1 VGRPDDGVR
10 IAELVATLSYAA
22 DLGLGQPMDHC
33 LRQTVIALRLAD
45 LVGADRPQREAT
57 YYLGLMIGAYC
68 HADAAEQASWFGDDI
83 EFKATGFELLDMDT
97 AQVVGTILRRLSS
110 HGTGIERVRR
120 IAALPVTARSRLS
133 HFLET
138 HATIGAQMA
147 GRLGLAPA
155 VQAAVGQA
163 YEQWDGKG
171 FPRGL
176 RGEDICLATRVVPV
190 AGAIEIFGRRRGTS
204 GAVEVVRRHRG
215 GQYDPGVVDAFCD
228 HADTVLDGLDEAAT
242 WDAVLDL
249 EPWPHRCVDG
259 PELDAAL
266 EAIADGVDL
275 KSPHLAGHSRG
286 VALLAAEAARV
297 WGLGEAEVTTV
308 RRAGLVHDLGRLG
321 VSNAVWDKPG
331 PLTEAERERVRLH
344 PYLTNRMLARVTA
357 LADSRVIASRHHER
371 LDGSGYPQ
379 GLTAGSLSPGDRLLA
394 AADSYHAMTE
404 PRPFRNACP
413 EEAAGRQLLD
423 EVAAG
428 RLDPDAVSAV
438 LMAAGH
444 RAPIHHPR
452 PAGLTVREVEVL
464 QLIARG
470 HTNKEIARLLH
481 VTPKT
486 ASNHVEHIY
495 TKLGVTS
502 RAAATLCAIQHHLV
516 GSFEPA

>member
-1 VGRPDDGVR
+1 MMSTIDADDDWCPPTLTPEVFGRPRLAASTIAAESHSTRCEISRSVAVSSLVRAGPVMSNWLMSVLPVARRCAQPGSSRTPTRPVTPGSTLDGVVRPADGVR

-33 LRQTVIALRLAD
+33 LRETVIALRLAD

-155 VQAAVGQA
+155 VQVAVGQA
-163 YEQWDGKG
+163 YEQWDGRG

-286 VALLAAEAARV
+286 VSLLAAEAARV

-331 PLTEAERERVRLH
+331 PLTEAERER
-344 PYLTNRMLARVTA
+344 
-357 LADSRVIASRHHER
+357 S
-371 LDGSGYPQ
+371 
-379 GLTAGSLSPGDRLLA
+379 
-394 AADSYHAMTE
+394 
-404 PRPFRNACP
+404 ACIP
-413 EEAAGRQLLD
+413 
-423 EVAAG
+423 
-428 RLDPDAVSAV
+428 
-438 LMAAGH
+438 
-444 RAPIHHPR
+444 
-452 PAGLTVREVEVL
+452 
-464 QLIARG
+464 
-470 HTNKEIARLLH
+470 
-481 VTPKT
+481 
-486 ASNHVEHIY
+486 
-495 TKLGVTS
+495 
-502 RAAATLCAIQHHLV
+502 
-516 GSFEPA
+516 